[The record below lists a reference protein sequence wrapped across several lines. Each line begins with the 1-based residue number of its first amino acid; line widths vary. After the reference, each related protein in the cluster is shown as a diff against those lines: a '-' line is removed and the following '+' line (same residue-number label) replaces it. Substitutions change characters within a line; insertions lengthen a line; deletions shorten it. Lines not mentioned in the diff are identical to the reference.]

1 MRESA
6 VVCHGARE
14 EGEGEEVMD
23 GAATRK
29 KDKIRHLGVSKR
41 RGRSKLVAAEAAV
54 ILQVPQVDSDT
65 KCMDMTC
72 FRIEL

>member
-6 VVCHGARE
+6 VVCHARTG

-41 RGRSKLVAAEAAV
+41 RGRSKLVAAEASV
-54 ILQVPQVDSDT
+54 ILQGPQVYSDAKWT
-65 KCMDMTC
+65 GHV
-72 FRIEL
+72 FE